1 MDEAQSAPRDPRAL
15 LAAELLAVQEAT
27 GLSLKELERVTH
39 VSDSSLSR
47 YLAGRSVPP
56 WTVVQAMS
64 RLARR
69 DPDGLR
75 TAWAAA
81 RGARLNVPRGVG
93 GGVGGG
99 GVGGAAV
106 LGRDDLPRAP
116 LGFVGRRPELAT
128 LVTTPGVWVVDG
140 MAGVG
145 KSTLAVRAA
154 RTLAE
159 AERRRTLYLNL
170 HGHTS
175 HRAPL
180 APNAALAALLTA
192 VGVPDKRIPEDPDL
206 RAALWRGEVA
216 RRSPVVVLDD
226 AVDSAQVRP
235 LLPGAADAVVLVTSR
250 RRLVSLEG
258 ARSLTLAVPSLPECR
273 ELVDVIAGPERRAA
287 EPEAVDAIIEA
298 CGRLPLAVQLCA
310 ARLRHRPAWS
320 AAFLAERLR
329 DEERRRRELAA
340 DGGGVDAAL
349 ALSVAHLTDTE
360 RSGFALLG
368 SLPGLEF
375 DTYAAAALI
384 DAHPADAED
393 LLQTLVD
400 AHLLDESAAGRYR
413 LHDLTRD
420 HARAMGDPTRA
431 AAERR
436 LVDYYI
442 AAAAVASTAF
452 DPYGATRIGLI
463 HPPLPEGRLPDFA
476 DAAEG
481 GAWFEENLPTLIH
494 LSGTALDE
502 RSLAL
507 LRNSVCFVWTS
518 GRPAAMTALGH
529 LARTGTRSPGAEE
542 DHAWAA
548 RMLGIAS
555 LIAGRPEEAI
565 EHFETALIGAG
576 ETLRATLIGA
586 LAITATYLWRLA
598 DAREY
603 GEEAVAYFRANPDPH
618 RLGLALTNLAEV
630 AKRQDRPG
638 EALALATEAL
648 VLFERDGY
656 ETGRSAALIVI
667 GDAERATNLPRQA
680 LDHYLT
686 ALRVAEEQKYFDSTA
701 RALQGLAITHRDLAD
716 PAQALQ
722 YHDRVEKLLTEAD
735 PSHADLP
742 ESLNERAHTEL
753 TAGQDK
759 EAEATA
765 ERALTLALEL
775 CNPYEE
781 ARASTLLAQFAATH
795 GETDR
800 AQDLTRRAEEI
811 RTALGIVAR
820 GGATEDSGT
829 QGTQGTEAGV
839 AGATERGRCGWL
851 VGAEEQRQGLRRLAA
866 GDPPHQWRVPSR
878 QPSTSSPPPPLKQSA
893 APRPPARPAPR

>member
-1 MDEAQSAPRDPRAL
+1 MDEAESAPRDPRAL

-81 RGARLNVPRGVG
+81 RGARLNVPRGVAG
-93 GGVGGG
+93 ISGGVAGGVG
-99 GVGGAAV
+99 GVGGATG

-154 RTLAE
+154 RALAE
-159 AERRRTLYLNL
+159 AERRRTLYLHL

-180 APNAALAALLTA
+180 APEAALTALLSA
-192 VGVPDKRIPEDPDL
+192 IGVPDKRIPEDPDL
-206 RAALWRGEVA
+206 RAALWRGEAA
-216 RRSPVVVLDD
+216 RRTPVVVLDD

-340 DGGGVDAAL
+340 DGGGVGAAL
-349 ALSVAHLTDTE
+349 ALSVAHLRETE
-360 RSGFALLG
+360 RAGFALLG
-368 SLPGLEF
+368 SLPGLDF
-375 DTYAAAALI
+375 DVYAAAALI

-420 HARAMGDPTRA
+420 HARAMADPARA

-436 LVDYYI
+436 LVDYHI
-442 AAAAVASTAF
+442 AAAAAASTAF
-452 DPYGATRIGLI
+452 DPYGSARIGLI
-463 HPPLPEGRLPDFA
+463 QPGLPDDRLPDFA

-481 GAWFEENLPTLIH
+481 GAWFEEHLPTLIH
-494 LSGTALDE
+494 LSGTALDA

-507 LRNSVCFVWTS
+507 LRNSVCFLWTS
-518 GRPAAMTALGH
+518 GQPAAMTALGH

-586 LAITATYLWRLA
+586 LSITATTLWRLTQ
-598 DAREY
+598 ARDY
-603 GEEAVAYFRANPDPH
+603 GEQAVAYFRANPDPH

-630 AKRQDRPG
+630 AKRQRHPE
-638 EALALATEAL
+638 EALTLATEAL
-648 VLFERDGY
+648 THFEQSNY

-667 GDAERATNLPRQA
+667 ADAERTTHHPHQA
-680 LDHYLT
+680 LDHYLA
-686 ALRVAEEQKYFDSTA
+686 ALHTAEEQQYFDSTT

-716 PAQALQ
+716 PTQALH
-722 YHDRVEKLLTEAD
+722 YHDRLEKLLTEAD
-735 PSHADLP
+735 PTHPDLP

-753 TAGQDK
+753 TAHHPKHAQ
-759 EAEATA
+759 ATA
-765 ERALTLALEL
+765 ERALTLAQEAP
-775 CNPYEE
+775 NPYEE
-781 ARASTLLAQFAATH
+781 ARASTLLANLATLH
-795 GETDR
+795 GDPAR
-800 AQDLTRRAEEI
+800 AQELNRRAEEI
-811 RTALGIVAR
+811 WAALGIA
-820 GGATEDSGT
+820 AWD
-829 QGTQGTEAGV
+829 GV
-839 AGATERGRCGWL
+839 AASEG
-851 VGAEEQRQGLRRLAA
+851 
-866 GDPPHQWRVPSR
+866 
-878 QPSTSSPPPPLKQSA
+878 
-893 APRPPARPAPR
+893 

>member
-1 MDEAQSAPRDPRAL
+1 MSNVFPPSPCGAGADTLQAHKLSKDAHPGRSAADQSRDGDVDEAQSAPPDPRAL

-81 RGARLNVPRGVG
+81 RGARLNVPRGAAGVG
-93 GGVGGG
+93 GGVGGRGG
-99 GVGGAAV
+99 GVGGTAAWE
-106 LGRDDLPRAP
+106 RDDLPRAP
-116 LGFVGRRPELAT
+116 LGFVGRAPELAT

-175 HRAPL
+175 HRAPM
-180 APNAALAALLTA
+180 APSDALAVLLTA
-192 VGVPDKRIPEDPDL
+192 IGVPDKRIPEDPDL
-206 RAALWRGEVA
+206 RAALWRGEAA
-216 RRSPVVVLDD
+216 RRTPVVVLDD
-226 AVDSAQVRP
+226 AMDSAQVRP

-250 RRLVSLEG
+250 RRLLSLDG

-273 ELVDVIAGPERRAA
+273 ELVDVIAGPQRRAA

-329 DEERRRRELAA
+329 DENRRRRELAA

-368 SLPGLEF
+368 SLPGPEF
-375 DTYAAAALI
+375 DAYAAAALL

-393 LLQTLVD
+393 LSQTLVD

-420 HARAMGDPTRA
+420 HARAMGEPARA

-442 AAAAVASTAF
+442 AAAAAASTAF
-452 DPYGATRIGLI
+452 DPYGASRIGLI
-463 HPPLPEGRLPDFA
+463 QPALPDGRLPEFV

-507 LRNSVCFVWTS
+507 LRNSVCFLWTS
-518 GRPAAMTALGH
+518 SRPAAMTALGR
-529 LARTGTRSPGAEE
+529 LARTGTRSPGMEQ

-555 LIAGRPEEAI
+555 QIAGRPEEAI
-565 EHFETALIGAG
+565 EHYETALIGAG
-576 ETLRATLIGA
+576 DALRATLIGA
-586 LAITATYLWRLA
+586 LALTATSLWRLA
-598 DAREY
+598 DARKY
-603 GEEAVAYFRANPDPH
+603 GEQAVAYFRANPDLH
-618 RLGLALTNLAEV
+618 HLGLALTNLGEIAN
-630 AKRQDRPG
+630 RQHHPE
-638 EALALATEAL
+638 EAIALATEAL
-648 VLFERDGY
+648 ALFERGGY
-656 ETGRSAALIVI
+656 ETGRSAALIVL
-667 GDAERATNLPRQA
+667 GDAKRATNRPHQA
-680 LDHYLT
+680 LDHYRA
-686 ALRVAEEQKYFDSTA
+686 ALHAAEEQGYLDGTGRS
-701 RALQGLAITHRDLAD
+701 LQGLAISHRDLAD
-716 PAQALQ
+716 FTQALR
-722 YHDRVEKLLTEAD
+722 YHDRLDKLLTDVDIA
-735 PSHADLP
+735 HADIP
-742 ESLNERAHTEL
+742 ESLNERARTEL
-753 TAGQDK
+753 AAGRDK
-759 EAEATA
+759 EAEASA

-775 CNPYEE
+775 HNPYEE
-781 ARASTLLAQFAATH
+781 ARASTLLAKFATLH
-795 GETDR
+795 DQPDR
-800 AQDLTRRAEEI
+800 AQELTRRAKEI
-811 RTALGIVAR
+811 WAALGISAR
-820 GGATEDSGT
+820 GGATDS
-829 QGTQGTEAGV
+829 EA
-839 AGATERGRCGWL
+839 
-851 VGAEEQRQGLRRLAA
+851 
-866 GDPPHQWRVPSR
+866 
-878 QPSTSSPPPPLKQSA
+878 
-893 APRPPARPAPR
+893 